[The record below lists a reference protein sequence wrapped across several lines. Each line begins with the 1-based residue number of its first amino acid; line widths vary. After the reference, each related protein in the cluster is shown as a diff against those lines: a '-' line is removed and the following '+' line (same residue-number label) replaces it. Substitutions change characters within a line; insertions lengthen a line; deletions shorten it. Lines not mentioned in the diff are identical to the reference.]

1 MKTATAHTRQV
12 ANIGRDTTL
21 PQMLHAL
28 PINSERRQ
36 RYSPPV
42 IMATYCVA
50 GLIGFAVVAAVVN
63 LILPID

>member
-1 MKTATAHTRQV
+1 MKPTAHTRQV
-12 ANIGRDTTL
+12 HGISRDTTL

-28 PINSERRQ
+28 PINSTRRE

-42 IMATYCVA
+42 ILATYAVA
-50 GLIGFAVVAAVVN
+50 GFIGFAVVAAVVN